1 MEITVSD
8 SEKRSLGA
16 GNAVHRARVIGAKD
30 CVAAIA
36 YAIDGSGIVNDVKA
50 NGADAESRRTCSHEQ
65 ALRVDQI
72 HQRSPVSTSPTPAAS
87 NTW

>member
-30 CVAAIA
+30 CVAA
-36 YAIDGSGIVNDVKA
+36 
-50 NGADAESRRTCSHEQ
+50 
-65 ALRVDQI
+65 
-72 HQRSPVSTSPTPAAS
+72 SPTPLMDPALS
-87 NTW
+87 TM